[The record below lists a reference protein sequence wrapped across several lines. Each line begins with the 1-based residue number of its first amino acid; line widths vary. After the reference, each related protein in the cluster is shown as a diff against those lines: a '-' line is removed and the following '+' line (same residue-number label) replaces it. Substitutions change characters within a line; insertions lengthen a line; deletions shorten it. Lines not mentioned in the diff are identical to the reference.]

1 MREQRPAN
9 DHSDASPLQFSLRTL
24 LLATAAVAVL
34 VVVCQR
40 VGPMWGASIIWFLV
54 LVAAHVAANAR
65 GTRQTRRGQLDL
77 NGSGDPSI
85 SDAAIHQDELSREHS
100 AGVRHNADASRHAAP
115 VTRLGI
121 CYGPAGRVLLCVIT
135 IGSALGAIV
144 GTVGLVFLTNA
155 DTSGI
160 LLGVVS
166 AAVLGGI
173 LGFACGSFVLVMS
186 RAVHEAVQDPSTV
199 AAYRRGETA

>member
-1 MREQRPAN
+1 MREQPPAN
-9 DHSDASPLQFSLRTL
+9 DRADASPLQFSLRTL
-24 LLATAAVAVL
+24 LLATAVVAVL
-34 VVVCQR
+34 VVVCQC
-40 VGPMWGASIIWFLV
+40 VGPIWGAAIIWTLV
-54 LVAAHVAANAR
+54 LAAAHVAATAR
-65 GTRQTRRGQLDL
+65 GTRQTRRTQLDL
-77 NGSGDPSI
+77 DGATDP
-85 SDAAIHQDELSREHS
+85 AATDDVMRDNASHRQYPAHR
-100 AGVRHNADASRHAAP
+100 RHNADTSMHAAP

-135 IGSALGAIV
+135 VGSALGAIV

-155 DTSGI
+155 ETSGI

-186 RAVHEAVQDPSTV
+186 RAFHEAVQDPSTV